1 MAKVAFIGA
10 GSFGFTRKLVS
21 DLLTFDLLKDAEVCL
36 MDINEERLEMARQS
50 CQKIIDLGNY
60 PAKLTAMG
68 IHP

>member
-60 PAKLTAMG
+60 PAKLTATLDRR
-68 IHP
+68 